1 MTTPSRPGDV
11 LDATAIHAL
20 IAHRYPFLLVDAI
33 TIDEPGLRV
42 TGRKRVT
49 GGEWMAGAPAHP
61 AGGVQLGSAR
71 GASGLLVVE
80 ALAQTSAALMR
91 DLVVATPGAVGYFV
105 GMERVRLRIPPRAGD
120 LLELAVR
127 LASFRRGIA
136 RLDGRATVDGRLAA
150 SARFTTILR
159 ARPTG

>member
-1 MTTPSRPGDV
+1 MTTSPPGTV
-11 LDATAIHAL
+11 LDAASIHAL

-33 TIDEPGLRV
+33 TVDEPGVRV

-49 GGEWMAGAPAHP
+49 GAEWLAGAPAHP
-61 AGGVQLGSAR
+61 AGGVQLGTAR
-71 GASGLLVVE
+71 GASALLVVE

-91 DLVVATPGAVGYFV
+91 DLVASTPGAVGYFV

-127 LASFRRGIA
+127 LGSFRRGIA
-136 RLDGRATVDGRLAA
+136 RLEGRATVDGRLAA

-159 ARPTG
+159 ARQVG